1 MLKCYDYTCR
11 SPKYLVTS
19 LNSKNYP
26 SDYWLMTRSPPLQ
39 SGKTRE
45 WRMTAS
51 SQISGVSIKE
61 PPGISDYTRVPQQGV
76 APWHQGRFDRAPF
89 SLLAGL
95 PKEDKWQMHAVN
107 NKSRQKESNIKEG
120 DEVIVTELTSA
131 TSTWTEF
138 GSWSRVNEGT
148 R

>member
-1 MLKCYDYTCR
+1 MA
-11 SPKYLVTS
+11 
-19 LNSKNYP
+19 
-26 SDYWLMTRSPPLQ
+26 
-39 SGKTRE
+39 
-45 WRMTAS
+45 AS

-61 PPGISDYTRVPQQGV
+61 PSGISDYTRVPQQGV
-76 APWHQGRFDRAPF
+76 ASWLQGRFDRALF

-107 NKSRQKESNIKEG
+107 NKSRQKESNIKG

-138 GSWSRVNEGT
+138 GSWSRVNEET

>member
-1 MLKCYDYTCR
+1 MLKCYGFKKCR
-11 SPKYLVTS
+11 SPQYLVTS
-19 LNSKNYP
+19 SNSKDYP
-26 SDYWLMTRSPPLQ
+26 SGYQLMTLSPPLQ
-39 SGKTRE
+39 RE
-45 WRMTAS
+45 SRIAAS
-51 SQISGVSIKE
+51 SQTSSIVTIKE
-61 PPGISDYTRVPQQGV
+61 LPDISDYTRVPQRGV
-76 APWHQGRFDRAPF
+76 ASQRQGRFDRAPF

-120 DEVIVTELTSA
+120 GVVIVTEVTSS

-138 GSWSRVNEGT
+138 GPCSRVYEGT

>member
-1 MLKCYDYTCR
+1 MA
-11 SPKYLVTS
+11 
-19 LNSKNYP
+19 
-26 SDYWLMTRSPPLQ
+26 
-39 SGKTRE
+39 
-45 WRMTAS
+45 AS

-61 PPGISDYTRVPQQGV
+61 PSGISDYTRVPQQGV
-76 APWHQGRFDRAPF
+76 ASWLQGRFDRALF

-95 PKEDKWQMHAVN
+95 PKEDNWQMHAVN

-120 DEVIVTELTSA
+120 GVVIVTEVTSS

-138 GSWSRVNEGT
+138 GPCSRVYEGT